1 MTICFNS
8 YLKSA
13 ARHLSILMLVLI
25 TTIAQ
30 TGCSTIDDDLSE
42 CGTDYRM
49 DYEMRLVTN
58 MTTEL
63 QTQLNTV
70 AEANV
75 AKALK
80 QHLSTIFTDVAND
93 ISLSFFDTVGDSAIL
108 HHEAHIIN
116 KSQHSYTLY
125 LPKRKYAHVALANI
139 QNNGLVKDVGGEKC
153 HDFHL
158 EQPKADTIESHA
170 TGLFTARQDMDVLEG
185 VDQTFDVRLYMAN
198 CANVFIVDPRGHST
212 DGMKIY
218 VTGFASSF
226 NPADSTYNYV
236 GKSPIVRPT
245 LIKTEGSSLLS
256 YCAVTFP
263 SREKGVDTKTII
275 ETEDPFKS
283 SVDTKSV
290 WRYIAYVKQPDGS
303 VTATKLSMM
312 QPIRAGQLKIVKA
325 YIDDDGSLK
334 TSDASVAVS
343 VQLNWNDN
351 MTEDVDL

>member
-93 ISLSFFDTVGDSAIL
+93 ISLSFFDTVGDSAT
-108 HHEAHIIN
+108 
-116 KSQHSYTLY
+116 K
-125 LPKRKYAHVALANI
+125 
-139 QNNGLVKDVGGEKC
+139 
-153 HDFHL
+153 
-158 EQPKADTIESHA
+158 
-170 TGLFTARQDMDVLEG
+170 
-185 VDQTFDVRLYMAN
+185 
-198 CANVFIVDPRGHST
+198 
-212 DGMKIY
+212 
-218 VTGFASSF
+218 
-226 NPADSTYNYV
+226 
-236 GKSPIVRPT
+236 PT
-245 LIKTEGSSLLS
+245 SLIKAST
-256 YCAVTFP
+256 VIP
-263 SREKGVDTKTII
+263 SICPNVNMRM
-275 ETEDPFKS
+275 
-283 SVDTKSV
+283 
-290 WRYIAYVKQPDGS
+290 WHW
-303 VTATKLSMM
+303 
-312 QPIRAGQLKIVKA
+312 PIFRTT
-325 YIDDDGSLK
+325 D
-334 TSDASVAVS
+334 
-343 VQLNWNDN
+343 W
-351 MTEDVDL
+351 